1 MTIVQFWTNK
11 KTMIMQTVITYI
23 ALLVSSLLLHA
34 KENDRA
40 TIHETNSEL
49 NRTLAN
55 CDIVTITLIKND

>member
-1 MTIVQFWTNK
+1 
-11 KTMIMQTVITYI
+11 MQTVITYI